1 MILEH
6 IWVAAQARAKAAQAR
21 FPRPKA
27 HKGRRGCGRPPTKRT
42 LRPFRTAASSRW
54 SSLWPPPRPCT
65 ARPSARLVRGR
76 TQCSHLKDQAASC
89 TCHHPA
95 ALWAWRSAG
104 SLCSWLWCGD
114 ADTCC
119 CMSVAQIGGF
129 HCQSFVD
136 VGLSLSF
143 KVLWNLRFVLRG
155 THSLPTPHAYP
166 VSRSA
171 ASAIRGSVETP
182 ETNGAIVLDRTANIL
197 QHGDRTEH
205 PLRSVPSYTTRKGMV
220 VLAVA
225 SRAENHKP
233 AVSPP
238 RPSHA
243 MTGFPS
249 SGDNKRLSTL
259 LWRLK

>member
-6 IWVAAQARAKAAQAR
+6 IWVVGQAQAKVGQAR
-21 FPRPKA
+21 LPRDKA
-27 HKGRRGCGRPPTKRT
+27 RKAQTRLRPPSREATTSTVRNRW
-42 LRPFRTAASSRW
+42 LEPLVVFVAASPSLYGASERTTRAW
-54 SSLWPPPRPCT
+54 SNPMIPHP
-65 ARPSARLVRGR
+65 
-76 TQCSHLKDQAASC
+76 KDQAASC

-166 VSRSA
+166 RFQERGFCHSRQRRDTRDERGHRFGSDRRDF
-171 ASAIRGSVETP
+171 ASWRSYGTP
-182 ETNGAIVLDRTANIL
+182 
-197 QHGDRTEH
+197 
-205 PLRSVPSYTTRKGMV
+205 
-220 VLAVA
+220 A
-225 SRAENHKP
+225 SFRAELHDEEG
-233 AVSPP
+233 
-238 RPSHA
+238 H
-243 MTGFPS
+243 GC
-249 SGDNKRLSTL
+249 SGSRVAGRKS
-259 LWRLK
+259 

>member
-1 MILEH
+1 MP
-6 IWVAAQARAKAAQAR
+6 AAQG
-21 FPRPKA
+21 P
-27 HKGRRGCGRPPTKRT
+27 
-42 LRPFRTAASSRW
+42 RTANEALAALRRSEHFGRLEPLASGRW

-65 ARPSARLVRGR
+65 ALPSARLVRGR
-76 TQCSHLKDQAASC
+76 TQCSHSKDQAASC

-104 SLCSWLWCGD
+104 SLCSWLWCRD

-182 ETNGAIVLDRTANIL
+182 ETNGAIVLDRTANICSMAIVRNTRFVPCRATRRGRAWL
-197 QHGDRTEH
+197 FWQSRRGQKIISRRS
-205 PLRSVPSYTTRKGMV
+205 LR
-220 VLAVA
+220 LAL
-225 SRAENHKP
+225 RMP
-233 AVSPP
+233 
-238 RPSHA
+238 
-243 MTGFPS
+243 
-249 SGDNKRLSTL
+249 
-259 LWRLK
+259 

>member
-1 MILEH
+1 MGVNIAASLSAAASCVRRTYNSGFGHDEH
-6 IWVAAQARAKAAQAR
+6 PVRRVGAS
-21 FPRPKA
+21 PRPLRAARTFLAPRRA
-27 HKGRRGCGRPPTKRT
+27 HRRPFADVRPRRRG
-42 LRPFRTAASSRW
+42 F
-54 SSLWPPPRPCT
+54 WPPG
-65 ARPSARLVRGR
+65 VVGGW
-76 TQCSHLKDQAASC
+76 DQAASC

-182 ETNGAIVLDRTANIL
+182 ETNGAIVLDRTANICSMAIVRNTRFVPCRATRRGRAWL
-197 QHGDRTEH
+197 FWQSRRGQKTISRRS
-205 PLRSVPSYTTRKGMV
+205 LR
-220 VLAVA
+220 LAL
-225 SRAENHKP
+225 RMP
-233 AVSPP
+233 
-238 RPSHA
+238 
-243 MTGFPS
+243 
-249 SGDNKRLSTL
+249 
-259 LWRLK
+259 

>member
-1 MILEH
+1 
-6 IWVAAQARAKAAQAR
+6 
-21 FPRPKA
+21 
-27 HKGRRGCGRPPTKRT
+27 
-42 LRPFRTAASSRW
+42 
-54 SSLWPPPRPCT
+54 
-65 ARPSARLVRGR
+65 
-76 TQCSHLKDQAASC
+76 
-89 TCHHPA
+89 
-95 ALWAWRSAG
+95 
-104 SLCSWLWCGD
+104 
-114 ADTCC
+114 
-119 CMSVAQIGGF
+119 MSVAQIGGF
-129 HCQSFVD
+129 HCQSFVG

-155 THSLPTPHAYP
+155 THSLPIPHAYP

-182 ETNGAIVLDRTANIL
+182 ETNGAIVLDRTAGML
-197 QHGDRTEH
+197 HHGDRTEH

-220 VLAVA
+220 ALAVA
-225 SRAENHKP
+225 SWAENHKP

-249 SGDNKRLSTL
+249 SGDNMRLSAL

>member
-1 MILEH
+1 M
-6 IWVAAQARAKAAQAR
+6 
-21 FPRPKA
+21 
-27 HKGRRGCGRPPTKRT
+27 
-42 LRPFRTAASSRW
+42 
-54 SSLWPPPRPCT
+54 WPPARPCT
-65 ARPSARLVRGR
+65 ARRAHDSCVVEPK
-76 TQCSHLKDQAASC
+76 CSHLQDQAASC

-182 ETNGAIVLDRTANIL
+182 ETNGAVVFGSDPRFCIMAIVRNTRFVRCRATREWG
-197 QHGDRTEH
+197 HGKMWSSLKKLFWAAFSTIQ
-205 PLRSVPSYTTRKGMV
+205 
-220 VLAVA
+220 
-225 SRAENHKP
+225 SRG
-233 AVSPP
+233 VS
-238 RPSHA
+238 SL
-243 MTGFPS
+243 FVFC
-249 SGDNKRLSTL
+249 
-259 LWRLK
+259 

>member
-1 MILEH
+1 MG
-6 IWVAAQARAKAAQAR
+6 QAR
-21 FPRPKA
+21 FPRDKA
-27 HKGRRGCGRPPTKRT
+27 HKAQTRLRPPSEQANT
-42 LRPFRTAASSRW
+42 RPFGTAARASSRW
-54 SSLWPPPRPCT
+54 SSLCRRPRPCT
-65 ARPSARLVRGR
+65 AHPSARLVRGR

-104 SLCSWLWCGD
+104 SLCSWLWCRD

-225 SRAENHKP
+225 SRAGRK
-233 AVSPP
+233 S
-238 RPSHA
+238 
-243 MTGFPS
+243 
-249 SGDNKRLSTL
+249 
-259 LWRLK
+259 

>member
-1 MILEH
+1 M
-6 IWVAAQARAKAAQAR
+6 
-21 FPRPKA
+21 
-27 HKGRRGCGRPPTKRT
+27 
-42 LRPFRTAASSRW
+42 
-54 SSLWPPPRPCT
+54 
-65 ARPSARLVRGR
+65 
-76 TQCSHLKDQAASC
+76 KDQAASC

-104 SLCSWLWCGD
+104 CLCSWLWCRD

-182 ETNGAIVLDRTANIL
+182 ETNGAIVLDRTAEIL
-197 QHGDRTEH
+197 HHGDRTER